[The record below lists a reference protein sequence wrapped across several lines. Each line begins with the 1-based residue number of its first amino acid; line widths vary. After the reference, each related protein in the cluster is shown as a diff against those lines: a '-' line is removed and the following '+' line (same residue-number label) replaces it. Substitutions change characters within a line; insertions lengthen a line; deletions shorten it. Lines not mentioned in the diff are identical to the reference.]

1 MGLLPEDL
9 IKALARVRSVGT
21 ITGAGISAESGVP
34 TYRGKGGLYDDPEE
48 GDRTIEALSAPTLAR
63 DPDRTWRVIS
73 ALAQRCLEAKPNAGH
88 YALAEIEAKVE
99 RFCLL
104 TQNVDGLHGRAGS
117 KNIIDIHGDR
127 LATACMDCGVE
138 GRLTDPGMIRGTPRC
153 PVCNGRLRPGVVLF
167 GEMLPVEKV
176 ARIEREF
183 YAHVPD
189 CVMIV
194 GTTAQF
200 PYIVMPVLAA
210 AQAGKLTIEI
220 NPEETDISPAVDFTL
235 RGKAGEFL
243 PAIAA
248 AISTVR

>member
-1 MGLLPEDL
+1 MGLLPGDL
-9 IKALARVRSVGT
+9 VKALARVRSVGA

-34 TYRGKGGLYDDPEE
+34 TYRGKGGLYDDPAE

-63 DPDRTWRVIS
+63 DPDRTWSVIG

-88 YALAEIEAKVE
+88 YALVEIERKVE
-99 RFCLL
+99 RFVLL
-104 TQNVDGLHGRAGS
+104 TQNVDGLHLRAGS

-127 LATACMDCGVE
+127 LATECMDCGAQ
-138 GRLTDPGMIRGTPRC
+138 GRLSDPAAISGTPRC
-153 PVCNGRLRPGVVLF
+153 PACEGRLRPGVVLF
-167 GEMLPVEKV
+167 GEMLSVEKV

-200 PYIVMPVLAA
+200 PYIVMPVLTA

-220 NPEETDISPAVDFTL
+220 NPEETEISQTVDYSL
-235 RGKAGEFL
+235 RGTAGDFL
-243 PAIAA
+243 PAIAS
-248 AISTVR
+248 AILRA

>member
-1 MGLLPEDL
+1 MGLLPDDL
-9 IKALARVRSVGT
+9 VNALARVRSVGA

-34 TYRGKGGLYDDPEE
+34 TYRGKGGLYDDPAE

-88 YALAEIEAKVE
+88 YALVDIENKVE

-104 TQNVDGLHGRAGS
+104 TQNVDGLHLRAGS
-117 KNIIDIHGDR
+117 RNLIDIHGDR
-127 LATACMDCGVE
+127 LATVCMDCGAE
-138 GRLTDPGMIRGTPRC
+138 GRLTDPGMIRSTPRC
-153 PVCNGRLRPGVVLF
+153 PACEGRLRPGVVLF
-167 GEMLPVEKV
+167 GEMLPVDKV

-200 PYIVMPVLAA
+200 PYIVMPVLTA

-220 NPEETDISPAVDFTL
+220 NPEETEITPAVEYSL
-235 RGKAGEFL
+235 RGTAGEFL
-243 PAIAA
+243 PAIAS
-248 AISTVR
+248 AISRA